1 MPGGTMSRKT
11 YRGFAVGIAALALLV
26 AACGSSSKKSSS
38 SGGSNN
44 STSGNQASAPGIT
57 ADAITVG
64 IVTSET
70 GVASSNNK
78 GAAAFKARIQAE
90 NDKGGVFGRK
100 INVVDQDDTSSPQ
113 GNLTAVQ
120 KIAQQSNP
128 FMIVDESAFTFA
140 SYRFLVD
147 QQITSITGG

>member
-1 MPGGTMSRKT
+1 
-11 YRGFAVGIAALALLV
+11 
-26 AACGSSSKKSSS
+26 
-38 SGGSNN
+38 N
-44 STSGNQASAPGIT
+44 GNTASAPGIT
-57 ADAITVG
+57 TDAITVG
-64 IVTSET
+64 LVTSET

-128 FMIVDESAFTFA
+128 FAIVDESAFTFA
-140 SYRFLVD
+140 SYRYLVD
-147 QQITSITGG
+147 QKIPSITGGYDGPQYADAGNENLLPLSGNIGKGFPPSTVTPQF

>member
-1 MPGGTMSRKT
+1 MV
-11 YRGFAVGIAALALLV
+11 A

-38 SGGSNN
+38 SGGSSKN
-44 STSGNQASAPGIT
+44 TSGNTASAPGIT
-57 ADAITVG
+57 TDTITVG

-70 GVASSNNK
+70 GVASANNK

-100 INVVDQDDTSSPQ
+100 INVVDADDTSSPQ

-120 KIAQQSNP
+120 KLVQQNSP
-128 FMIVDESAFTFA
+128 FALIDESAFTFA
-140 SYRFLVD
+140 SYRQVVD
-147 QQITSITGG
+147 QKIPTITGGYDGPEYADAGNEYLLPLSC